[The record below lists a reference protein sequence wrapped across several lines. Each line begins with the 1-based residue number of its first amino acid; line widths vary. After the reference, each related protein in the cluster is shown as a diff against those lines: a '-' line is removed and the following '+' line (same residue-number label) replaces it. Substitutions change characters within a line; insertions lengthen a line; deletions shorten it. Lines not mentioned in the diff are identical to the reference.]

1 MYEFDVQNNHTIATY
16 PGVESFIFGEKRKGV
31 RKAIT
36 YLADKDLIVT
46 DCTGGFTERIDQLLA
61 APHKG
66 WRNQT
71 HPGWGDG
78 NFTFEYDPDTAASIL
93 DAEGFVQ
100 GTTPNPAY
108 NPALTWSAEF
118 LRVYPGDHPTEAGN
132 DVHPV
137 VMCIRTDDLRRFC
150 AGDLLKYH
158 LEVVGFP
165 TAAIYGSSTELYDQV
180 MGDMNFHIY
189 TGGWSL
195 GRFPPLYQYGLMHE
209 SQNYPYGSN
218 YITGMN
224 ETNLP
229 NYPELD
235 EVLLEGYTAL
245 TYSTAQ
251 AAVKKASGI
260 AHYDLCVHIPL
271 WSTASYWA
279 WKCNVKAVVNAEGA
293 GPENGYSFM
302 NMYKTDDT
310 ALTYGTIRFP
320 TAMNKFY
327 SSWYYDY
334 QNLNRMDLYG
344 NGITAPP
351 YDLGV
356 DQNAFITEWV
366 TDTFIDPDDAT
377 EKSKNTFTYR
387 SDGYAVEPV
396 TGNIVEQ
403 LNAHHVYADIWYT
416 YQTPDCWAF
425 SGVQWIDHIN
435 ITNSDCDVEMYWAT
449 LSYWNTYYGGGSAIN
464 SLSYLQQSPLSTFE
478 TQDIAFAGG
487 TGYVATDEDPWLF
500 EVVTLDGTPLVQGI
514 DWEIYAPTPATGTG
528 GDAQLRILTTQ
539 AAGTLHVEYWAV
551 GDARGYT
558 PGNIAWQQSFE
569 GAGAFY
575 ATDFVAGAG
584 GYLALAA
591 NRQYYMETP
600 PLGEIDFVRKG
611 NDCYKVDIFDVVIV
625 ASAYGSTGGAI
636 LDSNWFPGA
645 DLVPECC
652 KVDIFDVVTVTGK
665 YGLEWD
671 CPPPCP

>member
-1 MYEFDVQNNHTIATY
+1 
-16 PGVESFIFGEKRKGV
+16 
-31 RKAIT
+31 
-36 YLADKDLIVT
+36 L
-46 DCTGGFTERIDQLLA
+46 
-61 APHKG
+61 
-66 WRNQT
+66 
-71 HPGWGDG
+71 
-78 NFTFEYDPDTAASIL
+78 
-93 DAEGFVQ
+93 
-100 GTTPNPAY
+100 
-108 NPALTWSAEF
+108 
-118 LRVYPGDHPTEAGN
+118 
-132 DVHPV
+132 
-137 VMCIRTDDLRRFC
+137 
-150 AGDLLKYH
+150 
-158 LEVVGFP
+158 
-165 TAAIYGSSTELYDQV
+165 
-180 MGDMNFHIY
+180 
-189 TGGWSL
+189 
-195 GRFPPLYQYGLMHE
+195 
-209 SQNYPYGSN
+209 
-218 YITGMN
+218 
-224 ETNLP
+224 
-229 NYPELD
+229 
-235 EVLLEGYTAL
+235 
-245 TYSTAQ
+245 
-251 AAVKKASGI
+251 
-260 AHYDLCVHIPL
+260 
-271 WSTASYWA
+271 
-279 WKCNVKAVVNAEGA
+279 KAVVNADGS

-539 AAGTLHVEYWAV
+539 PAGTLHVEYWAV

-558 PGNIAWQQSFE
+558 PGNIAWQDAFE
-569 GAGAFY
+569 GAGMFY

-625 ASAYGSTGGAI
+625 ASAYGSTGGAL

-665 YGLEWD
+665 YGLDWD
-671 CPPPCP
+671 CPPPCPPP

>member
-1 MYEFDVQNNHTIATY
+1 M
-16 PGVESFIFGEKRKGV
+16 
-31 RKAIT
+31 
-36 YLADKDLIVT
+36 
-46 DCTGGFTERIDQLLA
+46 
-61 APHKG
+61 
-66 WRNQT
+66 
-71 HPGWGDG
+71 
-78 NFTFEYDPDTAASIL
+78 
-93 DAEGFVQ
+93 
-100 GTTPNPAY
+100 
-108 NPALTWSAEF
+108 
-118 LRVYPGDHPTEAGN
+118 
-132 DVHPV
+132 
-137 VMCIRTDDLRRFC
+137 
-150 AGDLLKYH
+150 
-158 LEVVGFP
+158 
-165 TAAIYGSSTELYDQV
+165 
-180 MGDMNFHIY
+180 
-189 TGGWSL
+189 
-195 GRFPPLYQYGLMHE
+195 
-209 SQNYPYGSN
+209 
-218 YITGMN
+218 
-224 ETNLP
+224 
-229 NYPELD
+229 
-235 EVLLEGYTAL
+235 
-245 TYSTAQ
+245 
-251 AAVKKASGI
+251 

-293 GPENGYSFM
+293 GPENGYSMM

-310 ALTYGTIRFP
+310 PLVYGTIRFP

-334 QNLNRMDLYG
+334 QNLDRMSLYG

-366 TDTFIDPDDAT
+366 TGTFIDPDDAA
-377 EKSKNTFTYR
+377 EKSMNTFTYR

-396 TGNIVEQ
+396 TGNIVEH
-403 LNAHHVYADIWYT
+403 LDANNVYADIWYT

-435 ITNSDCDVEMYWAT
+435 VTNSDCVVEMYWAT
-449 LSYWNTYYGGGSAIN
+449 LSYWNTYYGGGSAI
-464 SLSYLQQSPLSTFE
+464 SSISYLQQSPLSTFE
-478 TQDIAFAGG
+478 TEDIAFAGG
-487 TGYVATDEDPWLF
+487 TGYVATLEDPWLF

-558 PGNIAWQQSFE
+558 PGNIAWQDAFE
-569 GAGAFY
+569 GAGMFY

-600 PLGEIDFVRKG
+600 PLGEIDFVRKS

-625 ASAYGSTGGAI
+625 ASAYGSTGGAL

-665 YGLEWD
+665 YGLDWD
-671 CPPPCP
+671 CPPPCPPP